1 MISDLQAGKG
11 SVPRRQ
17 EGTGPDGRH
26 PRHRPFDRRAGHDEA
41 AKHVPGPFLL
51 VVLEQDLFIQRFDGR
66 DVEFFLLAPKRHLG
80 PKATVPAQESV
91 EGVMPRVIHQLA
103 DVLHAQDII
112 AGLDVHGNECA
123 ALGMTPA
130 LARAYHL
137 AEAAL
142 ALFLPDDDESAGGL
156 GPRNLANLEKVLYRA
171 QALRREVVLLTPL
184 VMDAALD
191 ALIARSHV
199 PVAAGA
205 VLLLADVSLLHLF
218 SNPFKSSP
226 ANRSTPFLSR
236 SSNICSS

>member
-17 EGTGPDGRH
+17 EGTGPDARP
-26 PRHRPFDRRAGHDEA
+26 PRHRPFDGRAGHDEA
-41 AKHVPGPFLL
+41 AKHVPGPLLL

-66 DVEFFLLAPKRHLG
+66 DIEFFLLAPKRHLG
-80 PKATVPAQESV
+80 PKAAVPAQESV

-123 ALGMTPA
+123 APGMTPA
-130 LARAYHL
+130 PARVYDL

-142 ALFLPDDDESAGGL
+142 ALFLPDDDEPAGRL
-156 GPRNLANLEKVLYRA
+156 AARDLANLEKVLDGP
-171 QALRREVVLLTPL
+171 QSFGDKVLLLTPL

-191 ALIARSHV
+191 ALVPRSHV

-205 VLLLADVSLLHLF
+205 VLLFADLSLLHLV